1 MQSIDRKPTTKKPKK
16 PTIVSQGAS
25 RILPKKLNLRLQL
38 NNQRLNELITLLN
51 AGELDECVR
60 LAKQVAEEY
69 PRNGLVWKILGT
81 AYQNQNQNILS
92 ISALEKAAHYLPKDF
107 EVAYNLGNALFDS
120 QKLDEAMVCYQKS
133 IAIAPH
139 FFEAYFNLGLVYET
153 QAADLLAEETYK
165 QVLDVSPDQSN
176 AYFAL
181 ADLYRKTKSN
191 NAFIDAY
198 KVILE
203 TYLTSSE
210 ATLAL
215 AIEFENVKKLEE
227 SELAFQHAT
236 SLKPDNLPELYVAYS
251 EYFSKKGNLTKAI
264 NFLNKTLEV
273 SPNDFNAHSH
283 LGLIY
288 LEQKQYSKADHFLKK
303 AIDLSKDSSV
313 AFNHYGLYL
322 YHKGAMRDAEQYLNK
337 SLMIS
342 PENISAIN
350 NLGLVYEALLQHE
363 KAVSLFKQALTIH
376 PDYMPSI
383 GNVALS
389 LNRLGKQSEAI
400 QYVNRGLEL
409 EPMNKGLLVNAGVIY
424 QGMGEV
430 NKAIDANLK
439 VIEQDSQ
446 NLLAYNNLFYSLCLT
461 ESYSTDFFSK
471 KLQQFGATISGMAS
485 FQYDTWLN
493 KKHPDRFRVGFVSAD
508 FFDHPVGS
516 FLLSIIQNISKNDF
530 ELIAYTNNAAEDD
543 VTHELKKYFHEWISI
558 IGLSD
563 LDAAKLIHDDG
574 VDLLIDLSGHT
585 NGNRLSMFAYKP
597 APVQM
602 TWLGY
607 WDSTGVEQIDYIL
620 LDEMSAPPDIQTQFT
635 EIVMYIPDTRLCYS
649 PPRLAIPVNELPA
662 NRNGFITFGA
672 YHNFAKVSDDVIELW
687 ASILRALPTSR
698 LRWQTKS
705 FHDENLII
713 KIHQKFSIL
722 GVSHDRIDLIGFKM
736 RKDYLESYHL
746 IDFILDCFPF
756 SACTTTCDGLWM
768 GVPTL
773 TMPGVRLGGRQGV
786 SLMSA
791 VGLPNWIAK
800 DKQQFI
806 SKAIEHANDL
816 ETLSKIRQGLRQQLL
831 SSPLADAQRY
841 ANNLE
846 VVLKDILNKHQILK
860 NIDQTSIQDQA
871 YNSTTEK
878 LDNATRDVYELAL
891 QQHNVGNFEE
901 AAIAYLEILKVSSKH
916 PEVNHNLGVIET
928 HIKGVEYALPRFEVA
943 IAEKPE
949 IEQYW
954 VSYFDALVMAGRVE
968 KAAQIITDG
977 LKYSLKPETAEF
989 LLKDIELEL
998 NKIKKDFSSLTRLP
1012 KRQK

>member
-1 MQSIDRKPTTKKPKK
+1 MQSIHQKAKLKQPKK
-16 PTIVSQGAS
+16 AGIVSTVKS
-25 RILPKKLNLRLQL
+25 NLLPLKLNRKLQL
-38 NNQRLNELITLLN
+38 NTQQLNELIGLLN
-51 AGELDECVR
+51 AGELDDCVS
-60 LAKQVAEEY
+60 LATHLTDTY

-81 AYQNQNQNILS
+81 AYQKQNLNDLS
-92 ISALEKAAHYLPKDF
+92 VKALEKAADILPKDF
-107 EVAYNLGNALFDS
+107 EVAYNLGNALFDL
-120 QKLDEAMVCYQKS
+120 QKLDEAIDYYQKS
-133 IAIAPH
+133 IEIAPH
-139 FFEAYFNLGLVYET
+139 FFESYFNLGQVYEKKCKFKM
-153 QAADLLAEETYK
+153 AEYIYE
-165 QVLDVSPDQSN
+165 QVLKISPNQIN
-176 AYFAL
+176 AYFSL
-181 ADLYRKTKSN
+181 ADLYKKKHKN
-191 NAFIDAY
+191 LEYIKPF
-198 KVILE
+198 KKILKI
-203 TYLTSSE
+203 YLSSSE
-210 ATLAL
+210 AALAL
-215 AIEFENVKKLEE
+215 AI
-227 SELAFQHAT
+227 AFQKVERLDESDLSFYHAT
-236 SLKPDNLPELYVAYS
+236 SLKSDNIIGLHITYS
-251 EYFSKKGNLTKAI
+251 EFLMKLGKLEKAI
-264 NFLNKTLEV
+264 HLLDEVIAIEADNFDANSV
-273 SPNDFNAHSH
+273 

-288 LEQKQYSKADHFLKK
+288 LEKKDFEKAEFYFKK
-303 AIDLSKDSSV
+303 AIDLSKDSPV

-322 YHKGAMRDAEQYLNK
+322 YHKGVLGEAEKYLNK
-337 SLMIS
+337 SLKIA
-342 PENISAIN
+342 PENISAMN

-363 KAVSLFKQALTIH
+363 KAVSLFNQALRIK

-383 GNVALS
+383 GNIALS

-400 QYVNRGLEL
+400 EYVNRGLEL
-409 EPMNKGLLVNAGVIY
+409 EPMNKGLLINAAVIH

-430 NKAIDANLK
+430 KKAIDANLK
-439 VIEQDSQ
+439 VIELDSQ

-461 ESYSTDFFSK
+461 QSYPIDFFSE
-471 KLQQFGATISGMAS
+471 KLQQFGAILSSMAS

-493 KKHPDRFRVGFVSAD
+493 KKHSKRYRVGFVSAD

-516 FLLSIIQNISKNDF
+516 FLLSIIQNINKNDF
-530 ELIAYTNNAAEDD
+530 ELIAYTNNPAEDA
-543 VTHELKKYFHEWISI
+543 VTLELKKNFHEWISI

-563 LDAAKLIHDDG
+563 IDTAKLIHDDG

-585 NGNRLSMFAYKP
+585 SGNRLSMFAYKP

-607 WDSTGVEQIDYIL
+607 WDSTGVQQIDYIL
-620 LDEMSAPPDIQTQFT
+620 LDELSAPQKIQAQFT
-635 EIVMYIPDTRLCYS
+635 ETVKYIPDTRLCYS

-662 NRNGFITFGA
+662 NQNVFITFGA

-705 FHDENLII
+705 FHDVNLIK
-713 KIHQKFSIL
+713 KIHQKFSDL
-722 GVSHDRIDLIGFKM
+722 GVSHDRIDLIGFMM
-736 RKDYLESYHL
+736 RKAYLESYHS

-791 VGLPNWIAK
+791 VGLPNWVAK

-831 SSPLADAQRY
+831 SSPLADAQKY
-841 ANNLE
+841 AKNLE
-846 VVLKDILNKHQILK
+846 VVLKDILNNHQILK
-860 NIDQTSIQDQA
+860 NIDQTSTQDQA
-871 YNSTTEK
+871 YKSTTEK
-878 LDNATRDVYELAL
+878 LENAIRDVYEMAL
-891 QQHNVGNFEE
+891 QQHDVGNFEE

-954 VSYFDALVMAGRVE
+954 VSYFDALVMAGRIE
-968 KAAQIITDG
+968 KAAEMITNG
-977 LKYSLKPETAEF
+977 LQYSLKPETAKL

-998 NKIKKDFSSLTRLP
+998 SKKKTGFNSFTRLP
-1012 KRQK
+1012 KRH